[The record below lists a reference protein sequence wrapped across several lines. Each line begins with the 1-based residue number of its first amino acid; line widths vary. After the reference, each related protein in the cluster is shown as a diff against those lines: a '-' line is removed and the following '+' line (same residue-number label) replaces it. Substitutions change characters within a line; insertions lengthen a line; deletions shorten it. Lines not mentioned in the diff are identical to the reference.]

1 MGSVI
6 QGNAYMTRRESTI
19 AATFDHEATSEIKNK
34 GYVALTELGVYAVKH
49 SLDAVLTA
57 WSFAQKDTEIIMSN
71 ELLQKH
77 IKEEI
82 IVKANRPLAYDSIYT
97 DLLDIPAKSQVSYVG
112 FLIEPSIS
120 RNKARFSFLSKP
132 LLSASMRSMKKAKRP
147 FRTLDYR
154 DFIDKQIP
162 QPKAMPI

>member
-49 SLDAVLTA
+49 CLDAVLTA
-57 WSFAQKDTEIIMSN
+57 WSFAQKDTEIVLPT

-77 IKEEI
+77 IKEET

-120 RNKARFSFLSKP
+120 MNKARFRFLSKP

-147 FRTLDYR
+147 F
-154 DFIDKQIP
+154 
-162 QPKAMPI
+162 